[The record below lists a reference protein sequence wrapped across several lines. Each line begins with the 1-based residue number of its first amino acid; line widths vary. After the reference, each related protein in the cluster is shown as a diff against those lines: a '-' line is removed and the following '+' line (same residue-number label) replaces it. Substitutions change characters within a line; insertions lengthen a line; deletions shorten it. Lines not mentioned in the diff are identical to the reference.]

1 MLEEE
6 EAVLTSS
13 SSKSGLVKNFGK
25 KYSSSACSDESIFSS
40 SPPSSSSSS
49 FTVRPLPPSD
59 LAGPAETALLAFVA
73 AADSVDEPLRS
84 FAFFVAARNASRVAR
99 TPSRNEEKGVVE
111 VEVEVEAAGGWKS
124 KGGLMK

>member
-1 MLEEE
+1 MSEE
-6 EAVLTSS
+6 EAGLTSS

-40 SPPSSSSSS
+40 SSSSSSS
-49 FTVRPLPPSD
+49 TVRRLPPSD
-59 LAGPAETALLAFVA
+59 LTGPAETALLAFVA
-73 AADSVDEPLRS
+73 EDDSVEEPLRS

-124 KGGLMK
+124 KGGLIK

>member
-1 MLEEE
+1 M
-6 EAVLTSS
+6 LTSS

-40 SPPSSSSSS
+40 SSSSSSPSSSS

-73 AADSVDEPLRS
+73 ADSVDEPVRS
-84 FAFFVAARNASRVAR
+84 FALFVAARNASRVAR
-99 TPSRNEEKGVVE
+99 TPSRNEESGVVE

>member
-1 MLEEE
+1 MP
-6 EAVLTSS
+6 TSS

-73 AADSVDEPLRS
+73 ADSVDEPVRS

-99 TPSRNEEKGVVE
+99 TPSRNEESGVVE